1 MVDNKKDKFIQ
12 NFIFEEMDDNF
23 DAEDN
28 LESMT
33 EEENDI
39 VSDLL
44 EDVLNKAYLKEF
56 RKYQPLTLEE
66 EIQLY
71 KDYRE
76 NGNYDS
82 RDKLILHNVNFVINR
97 VKKMNVYTSDTTEL
111 IQSGILGLIE
121 AVEMFDPDKNVK
133 IVTYAV
139 HSIRKQTL
147 KTVNFDKNKVYIPE
161 YLINL
166 IPAYRRLI
174 ADATKKGID
183 LTDEDIMLALDIK
196 QQRLDCLKKTIAIE
210 YTSFNMPVGNEEGEG
225 KTFIGDIIPDENC
238 EPMEAPVVAEE
249 NHEVLIKALQTL
261 NPREYDVVVR
271 LFGFNCKPMSSA
283 ELSEKYN
290 VSKERICQ
298 IKKNALKK
306 MKKVF
311 IRNDIDSID

>member
-1 MVDNKKDKFIQ
+1 MGDNRKDKFIQ
-12 NFIFEEMDDNF
+12 DFIDELDDF
-23 DAEDN
+23 DTEDTTT
-28 LESMT
+28 SMT

-39 VSDLL
+39 ATDLL

-56 RKYQPLTLEE
+56 RKYQPLSLDEE
-66 EIQLY
+66 MVLI

-76 NGNYDS
+76 NGNIDS

-97 VKKMNVYTSDTTEL
+97 VKKLNVYTSDTTEL

-133 IVTYAV
+133 LVTYAI

-166 IPAYRRLI
+166 IPAYRKLV
-174 ADATKKGID
+174 ADATKKGIE

-196 QQRLDCLKKTIAIE
+196 QQRLDCLKKTVAIE
-210 YTSFNMPVGNEEGEG
+210 YTSFNMPVGNDEGDS
-225 KTFIGDIIPDENC
+225 KTYIGDIIPDENL
-238 EPMEAPVVAEE
+238 EDMDTPIIGEE
-249 NHEVLIKALQTL
+249 NHAVLLKALQNL
-261 NPREYDVVVR
+261 NPREYDVVTH
-271 LFGFNCKPMSSA
+271 LFGFNCRPMSSA
-283 ELSEKYN
+283 ELSMKYN

-306 MKKVF
+306 MRKTFVK
-311 IRNDIDSID
+311 NDIDSLS